1 MTKPLLFSFEAIA
14 DPDAELLILY
24 ANRRNAFWKIMAQ
37 WLGFDPNA
45 SYEARLCELKTARI
59 ALWDVLQ
66 SCTRVGSLDAKI
78 DADSITVN
86 DFPAFFAKHDRIRA
100 VFFNG

>member
-45 SYEARLCELKTARI
+45 SY
-59 ALWDVLQ
+59 
-66 SCTRVGSLDAKI
+66 
-78 DADSITVN
+78 
-86 DFPAFFAKHDRIRA
+86 
-100 VFFNG
+100 